1 MTFVK
6 SGIIGYLLILNLALA
21 ESPPSQPSG
30 AQYQLGPNP
39 PSNGQQFNPGTI
51 KVLDENFFSPSPV
64 RGKGGEVEMAPNGR
78 EYAAD
83 PDYNSEQRE
92 QWLQKCAPYRE
103 KDTKL
108 FRECFQQEKDKM
120 RLDLRQK
127 FDAVERR
134 QGGKKMSIEDLIKPN
149 AGSGGFD

>member
-1 MTFVK
+1 MGLKF
-6 SGIIGYLLILNLALA
+6 ALGEA
-21 ESPPSQPSG
+21 PPSQPAG
-30 AQYQLGPNP
+30 AQYQINPN
-39 PSNGQQFNPGTI
+39 SQSSGQEFNPGTI
-51 KVLDENFFSPSPV
+51 KVFDENFFSSPP
-64 RGKGGEVEMAPNGR
+64 RGKNGEPLLAPNGR

-92 QWLQKCAPYRE
+92 QWLEKCAPYKD

-108 FRECFQQEKDKM
+108 FKECFQREKDKM